1 MNERKPVLA
10 QVRRVLLEMG
20 ASEMQETRDD
30 EMLQSLF
37 DQIQDLRR
45 EMNEAKKEAAARAAQ
60 PYLNA
65 IEQVEKRYAMYLRLK
80 GQSTRNDK

>member
-65 IEQVEKRYAMYLRLK
+65 IEQVEKRYHKPMTK
-80 GQSTRNDK
+80 